1 MHFEQLG
8 EDWSHCTLPCSVRFI
23 IALAELWMWTST
35 LIRARLHWTQP
46 LRDLEWLR
54 LDGIDKERQ
63 MIKGRTTR
71 QREGIRQLR
80 EDDLLPPCT
89 SFTNESLGR
98 HIYQH

>member
-8 EDWSHCTLPCSVRFI
+8 EDWSHCTLPCSVRFMI
-23 IALAELWMWTST
+23 VSAESWTGTHT

-63 MIKGRTTR
+63 MIKGRAIQ

-80 EDDLLPPCT
+80 EDGLLPPCT
-89 SFTNESLGR
+89 SFTNESLRR
-98 HIYQH
+98 HLYKH